1 MFNNICCQHP
11 VIATAVLAVLVIF
24 ILAVITRN
32 TRKRHVHQLVAN
44 TPGGKV
50 QIRQTA
56 AIQVVNRVLKEYPA
70 IGASKVAFSQE
81 RKGYRIG
88 IHCEFAIDS
97 DRELSEILP
106 ELEAKL
112 KNEFKTRFALDK
124 IAGVRITINKLFSG
138 DKA

>member
-11 VIATAVLAVLVIF
+11 IIATAALAVLVVF
-24 ILAVITRN
+24 ILGAVIRSSR
-32 TRKRHVHQLVAN
+32 RKHVHQLIVK
-44 TPGGKV
+44 TPNGKV

-70 IGASKVAFSQE
+70 IGASQVAFSQE